1 MIYKPIADCL
11 RVHDY
16 SFTIV
21 ERDGMICNSYKTS
34 QNVLSPTPPK
44 LDYIYQLDYIYLPPE
59 KKNSQEWITSRKPPV
74 VHSIVHSTSDHP
86 PIHHSG
92 RILHLLLVHLY
103 RWQTS

>member
-34 QNVLSPTPPK
+34 QNVLSPTPPHE
-44 LDYIYQLDYIYLPPE
+44 IIFT
-59 KKNSQEWITSRKPPV
+59 N
-74 VHSIVHSTSDHP
+74 
-86 PIHHSG
+86 
-92 RILHLLLVHLY
+92 
-103 RWQTS
+103 